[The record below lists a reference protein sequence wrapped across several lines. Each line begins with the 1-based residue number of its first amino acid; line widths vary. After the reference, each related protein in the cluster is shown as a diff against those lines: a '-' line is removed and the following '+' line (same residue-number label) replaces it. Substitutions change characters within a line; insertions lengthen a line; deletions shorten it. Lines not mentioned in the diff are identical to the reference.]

1 MNPQVEAIQAKLRQV
16 DDYQSKGLLR
26 AEEAEAQRAALMKK
40 LMELL
45 VPDTPAPR
53 LPLRVRAWGAVAML
67 VLVGGFTAYLI
78 SGHAGLRA
86 RSEQILAQGRIAAA
100 QDAQRRKERMER
112 IRRGESLAP
121 DQYGR
126 FAPASAPRGAGV
138 RCSRRF
144 GAAASAAQGLVAA
157 SAAAEAI
164 APLLSGRI
172 ALDPKFEGRV
182 ASDDTVFVTVRT
194 PDDPTGLP
202 LAQIRVE
209 VSNLPFDFDVG
220 TREMIGSPDRFM
232 HADKVVVSARVSRS
246 GSGRARPG
254 DLVGRSA
261 VVAPW
266 ANDVRFAIDTGRALS
281 GAGPA
286 SSRASCLT
294 RDQRKECRRPAGLD
308 AACAPSGTAREVRQP
323 GGRRQLAVA
332 RVRAATD
339 PATRCGGPPANRR
352 AGRRAGVRPR

>member
-1 MNPQVEAIQAKLRQV
+1 MNPQVEAIQAKLRQI

-26 AEEAEAQRAALMKK
+26 ADEAEPQRAALMKK

-45 VPDTPAPR
+45 VPDTPAPK

-100 QDAQRRKERMER
+100 QDAQMRKERLER

-121 DQYGR
+121 DQFGR
-126 FAPASAPRGAGV
+126 FANEASASSGAMPASAAVIGSETP
-138 RCSRRF
+138 SS
-144 GAAASAAQGLVAA
+144 AAASSA

-172 ALDPKFEGRV
+172 VLDPKFEGRV

-194 PDDPTGLP
+194 PDDPNGLP

-209 VSNLPFDFDVG
+209 VSNLPFDFNVG

-232 HADKVVVSARVSRS
+232 HADRVIVSARISKS
-246 GSGRARPG
+246 GSGRVKPG
-254 DLVGRSA
+254 DLVGQSA
-261 VVAPW
+261 VVQPW
-266 ANDVRFAIDTGRALS
+266 ANDVRFAID
-281 GAGPA
+281 
-286 SSRASCLT
+286 
-294 RDQRKECRRPAGLD
+294 K
-308 AACAPSGTAREVRQP
+308 EVR
-323 GGRRQLAVA
+323 
-332 RVRAATD
+332 
-339 PATRCGGPPANRR
+339 
-352 AGRRAGVRPR
+352 